1 MCSNVC
7 PCEAV
12 AQAGEW
18 EGMSVAKVES
28 DYKRDVISRPFDF
41 TGTYTN
47 YEQCIDGVDEETTG
61 EIDPAFYA
69 FANSLRSQG
78 DF

>member
-1 MCSNVC
+1 MCSSVC

-18 EGMSVAKVES
+18 TSLSASQVES
-28 DYKRDVISRPFDF
+28 SFKRDLLSRPFDF

-47 YEQCIDGVDEETTG
+47 YEACIDGADETTTG
-61 EIDPAFYA
+61 VTDPAFYA